1 MLGAVAGT
9 LAILPHMAASI
20 AGLAALLHASALA
33 FQIVKYLGAAY
44 LLYMAW
50 EVLRSGGAL
59 ELTAETQPR
68 SAGRILLDGMLI
80 GLLNPKLS
88 LFFLA
93 FLPQFAPADA
103 PGATAHM
110 LMLAGVFMALTLV
123 VFIGYAAFASAARWR
138 RSSSSDALR
147 RSDAVSVLSTA
158 RWNKAAA
165 RSLRASLA
173 LIDWASIMRPT
184 SAEPAGPVS
193 RFAPPASGAVRSL
206 NAAVP
211 TSARHRATVPA
222 ISRVRSIGRGA
233 GAGSSWRARRGLVGS
248 KVETPEWGGGDS
260 RTPRSCVIARI
271 ADAEVV
277 RGVGVEQR
285 SLRVCN
291 NNAT

>member
-1 MLGAVAGT
+1 MSAEFLITSIIVILVPGSGVLYTLALGIGRGWTAGVLGAVAGT

-20 AGLAALLHASALA
+20 AGCPQCSRVPVGAAALLHASALA

-59 ELTAETQPR
+59 ELTEETQPR

-123 VFIGYAAFASAARWR
+123 VFIGYAAFASAARRHILSRPTVLRWMR
-138 RSSSSDALR
+138 RSFAGVFGFL
-147 RSDAVSVLSTA
+147 
-158 RWNKAAA
+158 
-165 RSLRASLA
+165 SLRLA
-173 LIDWASIMRPT
+173 LSER
-184 SAEPAGPVS
+184 
-193 RFAPPASGAVRSL
+193 
-206 NAAVP
+206 
-211 TSARHRATVPA
+211 
-222 ISRVRSIGRGA
+222 
-233 GAGSSWRARRGLVGS
+233 
-248 KVETPEWGGGDS
+248 
-260 RTPRSCVIARI
+260 
-271 ADAEVV
+271 
-277 RGVGVEQR
+277 
-285 SLRVCN
+285 
-291 NNAT
+291 

>member
-1 MLGAVAGT
+1 MSAEFLITSIIVILVPGSGVLYTLALGIGRGWTAGVLGAVAGT

-59 ELTAETQPR
+59 ELTEETQPR

-123 VFIGYAAFASAARWR
+123 VFIGYAAFASAARRHILSRPTVLRWMR
-138 RSSSSDALR
+138 RSFAGVFGFL
-147 RSDAVSVLSTA
+147 
-158 RWNKAAA
+158 
-165 RSLRASLA
+165 SLRLA
-173 LIDWASIMRPT
+173 LSER
-184 SAEPAGPVS
+184 
-193 RFAPPASGAVRSL
+193 
-206 NAAVP
+206 
-211 TSARHRATVPA
+211 
-222 ISRVRSIGRGA
+222 
-233 GAGSSWRARRGLVGS
+233 
-248 KVETPEWGGGDS
+248 
-260 RTPRSCVIARI
+260 
-271 ADAEVV
+271 
-277 RGVGVEQR
+277 
-285 SLRVCN
+285 
-291 NNAT
+291 

>member
-1 MLGAVAGT
+1 MSAEFLITSIIVILVPGSGVLYTLALGIGRGWTAGVLGAVAGT

-20 AGLAALLHASALA
+20 AGAAALLHASALA

-59 ELTAETQPR
+59 ELTEETQPR

-123 VFIGYAAFASAARWR
+123 VFIGYAAFASAARRHILSRPTVLRWMR
-138 RSSSSDALR
+138 RSFAGVFGFL
-147 RSDAVSVLSTA
+147 
-158 RWNKAAA
+158 
-165 RSLRASLA
+165 SLRLA
-173 LIDWASIMRPT
+173 LSER
-184 SAEPAGPVS
+184 
-193 RFAPPASGAVRSL
+193 
-206 NAAVP
+206 
-211 TSARHRATVPA
+211 
-222 ISRVRSIGRGA
+222 
-233 GAGSSWRARRGLVGS
+233 
-248 KVETPEWGGGDS
+248 
-260 RTPRSCVIARI
+260 
-271 ADAEVV
+271 
-277 RGVGVEQR
+277 
-285 SLRVCN
+285 
-291 NNAT
+291 